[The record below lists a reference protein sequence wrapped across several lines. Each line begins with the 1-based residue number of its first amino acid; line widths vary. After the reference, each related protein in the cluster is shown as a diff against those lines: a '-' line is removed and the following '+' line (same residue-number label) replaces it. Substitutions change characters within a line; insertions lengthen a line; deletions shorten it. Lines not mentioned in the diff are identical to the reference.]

1 MSTAPPFHSLD
12 ELWEELWV
20 SLGSL
25 LRSYTAVHGLSGGRQ
40 ADIEQNEERIVTRH
54 GDKWLTLERKGATV
68 RWTRD
73 DGSCG
78 ELQLTVAG
86 HLKNG
91 QGAEEMDLMAEA
103 WARELMN
110 ER

>member
-20 SLGSL
+20 SMASL
-25 LRSYTAVHGLSGGRQ
+25 LRSYTAVHGLSDGRQ
-40 ADIEQNEERIVTRH
+40 ADIEQNEERIVARH
-54 GDKWLTLERKGATV
+54 GDKCLTLERKGATV
-68 RWTRD
+68 KWIRN
-73 DGSCG
+73 DGSSG
-78 ELQLTVAG
+78 ELQLTVTG
-86 HLKNG
+86 SLENG
-91 QGAEEMDLMAEA
+91 QGAEEMDLTAEA